1 MQLGRKGT
9 DLYFRWLSTVTTASG
24 ACAESRM
31 PESLMRAGLRV
42 LVVDDEWLSAYEV
55 ERLVHKLDC
64 VVMGPAASVNGAP
77 ISLRMTF

>member
-1 MQLGRKGT
+1 
-9 DLYFRWLSTVTTASG
+9 
-24 ACAESRM
+24 M